1 VVLLGLATRLAAPI
15 PGLDALSLEALRD
28 SAAGAAVGD
37 VLRQPNSLLG
47 HAEVQT
53 VRTATVTESGAQGN
67 FLTLTEG

>member
-1 VVLLGLATRLAAPI
+1 MR
-15 PGLDALSLEALRD
+15 RD
-28 SAAGAAVGD
+28 DRSSPTSSAASRRRWRD
-37 VLRQPNSLLG
+37 VLRQLNSLLG